1 MISTEK
7 NKKKI
12 GYTIVYESTDSMLP
26 NPIYTEYWVYKCGC
40 VYVMYHGSGGVD
52 TQNVETYWTDKDK
65 NKRDESATTEITT
78 EVEVND
84 SDWKRAAA
92 KQGGKLLEP
101 VVDLLLTIGD
111 GIMDVIQQAVVG
123 VDGHIS
129 LDIKGLSTFF
139 KIIGII
145 VGIAV
150 IVGLTVL
157 TGGIATF
164 LSSLSIGGAFL
175 STIGSIGI
183 VSTVINLGILVGGVL
198 AGHAVA
204 DGLAGAFLPDIT
216 VLPTY
221 SVSPEEIFE
230 GKLVL
235 FDINFF
241 NPKVVESTKDENGK
255 EYYYYMDG
263 NEKVVTSKQNTAMQL
278 SAVIKK
284 WYYLIRNIALVF
296 MVLILVYIG
305 IRIMFSSIASDKSKY
320 KRMLGD
326 WVISM
331 LLVFVLQYIM
341 VFAVNINESI
351 VKLIGNA
358 AKGQSVEIISLANMD
373 NKKEFIKAV
382 YETLGDDVNEYWL
395 DSNRKSCKTT
405 IRSYKRGK

>member
-1 MISTEK
+1 MIEEYGSSSLDGIQQSEKTWKYNDGTSENESDQGIADNSST
-7 NKKKI
+7 
-12 GYTIVYESTDSMLP
+12 
-26 NPIYTEYWVYKCGC
+26 
-40 VYVMYHGSGGVD
+40 
-52 TQNVETYWTDKDK
+52 VEGT
-65 NKRDESATTEITT
+65 
-78 EVEVND
+78 ND

-123 VDGHIS
+123 VDGHVS

-150 IVGLTVL
+150 IVGLTVI
-157 TGGIATF
+157 TGGIGTF
-164 LSSLSIGGAFL
+164 LSSLAIGGSFL

-183 VSTVINLGILVGGVL
+183 VSTVINLAILGAGVRI
-198 AGHAVA
+198 GHAVA
-204 DGLAGAFLPDIT
+204 DGFAGAFLPDIT

-241 NPKVVESTKDENGK
+241 NPKVVESAKDENGK
-255 EYYYYMDG
+255 EYYYYKDG
-263 NEKVVTSKQNTAMQL
+263 NEEVVTSKQNTAMQL
-278 SAVIKK
+278 SGVIQK

-351 VKLIGNA
+351 VKLIENA

-395 DSNRKSCKTT
+395 DSNRRTCKP